1 MSFTVL
7 HRVRLNIHTRNM
19 YHENTKTRLSQLKER
34 KHFPQEITE
43 STRLQEPT
51 EKKELSPERFR
62 AISTARL

>member
-34 KHFPQEITE
+34 KHFSQEITE
-43 STRLQEPT
+43 SIMLPDAT